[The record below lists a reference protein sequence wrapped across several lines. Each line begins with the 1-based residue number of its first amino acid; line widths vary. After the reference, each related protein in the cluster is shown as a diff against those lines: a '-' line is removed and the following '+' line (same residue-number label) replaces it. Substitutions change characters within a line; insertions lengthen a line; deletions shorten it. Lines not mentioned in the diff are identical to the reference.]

1 MFVLHSQSFVFVLI
15 EGHVHIWKY
24 TESRLVKFQ
33 LNRVSLGL
41 LLLDLDILTGEI
53 NFIQNSD

>member
-1 MFVLHSQSFVFVLI
+1 MFVLHSQGFVFVLI
-15 EGHVHIWKY
+15 EGHVHIGKY
-24 TESRLVKFQ
+24 IASHLLKYH

-41 LLLDLDILTGEI
+41 LPLDLDILTGEI